1 MKSLK
6 KAIRIWIATASLAG
20 FMGGWLLLAHAGK
33 PAPLQTQT
41 STSLT
46 PIPTLPPLS
55 SLNDGSFNSS
65 SFGFQS
71 LPSAPQVSSRGF
83 PRLRTSGS

>member
-6 KAIRIWIATASLAG
+6 KFIRIWIAGASLVG

-33 PAPLQTQT
+33 PAPLQSQT
-41 STSLT
+41 PNSVTTL
-46 PIPTLPPLS
+46 PTLAPLPSLDSQSFS
-55 SLNDGSFNSS
+55 SP

-71 LPSAPQVSSRGF
+71 LLAPQVSSRGF

>member
-1 MKSLK
+1 MKPLK
-6 KAIRIWIATASLAG
+6 NVIRIWIATVSLVG

-33 PAPLQTQT
+33 PAPLQVQT
-41 STSLT
+41 PNSVTVL
-46 PIPTLPPLS
+46 PTLPPLP
-55 SLNDGSFNSS
+55 SLDSQSLGSS

-71 LPSAPQVSSRGF
+71 QPVPQVSSRGF